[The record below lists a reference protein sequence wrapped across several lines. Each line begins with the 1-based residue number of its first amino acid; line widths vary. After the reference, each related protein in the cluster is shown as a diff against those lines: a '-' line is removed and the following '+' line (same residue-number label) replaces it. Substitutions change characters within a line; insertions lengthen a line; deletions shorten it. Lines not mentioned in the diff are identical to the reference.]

1 MIRNSL
7 ITKISI
13 IFFLSLMLLMM
24 FFALLLEHQ
33 SEKHLEDMKQRQL
46 QSVNYLLVM
55 YRNNVQPADIEEYF
69 NNFGLKKVASHHL
82 RESVL
87 ERGVVIFQ
95 KLSPISRFSS
105 IIYNDRYYLYIDNF
119 ESSVLLESQEYKN
132 FNENLWIVF
141 GLALLIFAYM
151 YFSIFNSLSPLK
163 SLSAKIRKFARGD
176 LSIECKS
183 ELNDEI
189 AEVANEFDNAVKRI
203 RDLLGARQ
211 LFLRTI
217 MHELKTPIG
226 KGRIVT
232 EMLED
237 AMAKK
242 RLKGVFER
250 LDMLIAEFAKIEQLA
265 SKHYALNIQEYTLLH
280 VLDQAIDLLMLD
292 EVKKEEH
299 VVCEGDFDILVSV
312 DFELMALAIKNL
324 MDNALKHSLQR
335 KVVVR
340 MEGQT
345 LVVCNEGEPLKM
357 AIEEY
362 FQPFV
367 SGSKAHG
374 SGLGLG
380 LYIVKNIVEQHGLEV
395 VYTYVEGWHR
405 FSIDFEKEVGTYA
418 RA

>member
-1 MIRNSL
+1 MMRNSL
-7 ITKISI
+7 INKISA
-13 IFFLSLMLLMM
+13 IFFLSFLLLVM

-33 SEKHLEDMKQRQL
+33 SEKNMENMKQRQL

-69 NNFGLKKVASHHL
+69 NNFGLKRVESKHL

-95 KLSPISRFSS
+95 KLSPVSRFSS
-105 IIYNDRYYLYIDNF
+105 IIYNDRYYLFIDNF
-119 ESSVLLESQEYKN
+119 ESSVLLQSTDYKN

-141 GLALLIFAYM
+141 ILALMIFGYM
-151 YFSIFNSLSPLK
+151 YYSIFTSLTPLK
-163 SLSAKIRKFARGD
+163 TLSAHIRKFASGD
-176 LSIECKS
+176 LNIECKS
-183 ELNDEI
+183 DKNDEI
-189 AEVANEFDNAVKRI
+189 AEVANEFDKAAKKI
-203 RDLLGARQ
+203 RDLLNARQ

-226 KGRIVT
+226 KGRIVS

-237 AMAKK
+237 ETAKK
-242 RLKGVFER
+242 RLSSVFGR
-250 LDMLIAEFAKIEQLA
+250 LDMLIAEFSKIEQLA
-265 SKHYALNIQEYTLLH
+265 SKHCALNIQEYTLLH
-280 VLDQAIDLLMLD
+280 VIDQAIDLLMLD
-292 EVKKEEH
+292 EKKRSEQ
-299 VVCEGDFDILVSV
+299 VVLKSDFDVLVRV

-324 MDNALKHSLQR
+324 MDNAIKHSLTRQ
-335 KVVVR
+335 VIVSLN
-340 MEGQT
+340 ENI
-345 LVVCNEGEPLKM
+345 LSISNEGEPLTM

-380 LYIVKNIVEQHGLEV
+380 LYIVKNIVEQHGLHVRYEYRDGMHCFCIDLEKGV
-395 VYTYVEGWHR
+395 VV
-405 FSIDFEKEVGTYA
+405 
-418 RA
+418 

>member
-13 IFFLSLMLLMM
+13 IFFLSLTLLVM
-24 FFALLLEHQ
+24 FFTLLLEHD
-33 SEKHLEDMKQRQL
+33 SEKSMEAMKQRQL

-69 NNFGLKKVASHHL
+69 NNFGLKKVASQHL

-95 KLSPISRFSS
+95 KLSPVSRFSS
-105 IIYNDRYYLYIDNF
+105 IVYNERYYLFIDNF
-119 ESSVLLESQEYKN
+119 ESSVLLESTDYKN
-132 FNENLWIVF
+132 FSETLWIVF
-141 GLALLIFAYM
+141 ALALIIFAYM
-151 YFSIFNSLSPLK
+151 YYSIFKSLSPLK
-163 SLSAKIRKFARGD
+163 TLSSHIRKFASGD
-176 LSIECKS
+176 LNIECKS
-183 ELNDEI
+183 EGSDEI
-189 AEVANEFDNAVKRI
+189 AEVANEFDKAAKKI
-203 RDLLGARQ
+203 RDLLNSRQ

-226 KGRIVT
+226 KGHIVS

-237 AMAKK
+237 ETAKK
-242 RLKGVFER
+242 RLKGIFGR
-250 LDMLIAEFAKIEQLA
+250 LDMLIAEFSKIEQLA
-265 SKHYALNIQEYTLLH
+265 SKHYALNLQEYALVH

-292 EVKKEEH
+292 EKKREEQVRIEGEFDT
-299 VVCEGDFDILVSV
+299 VVLV

-324 MDNALKHSLQR
+324 MDNAIKHSLTR
-335 KVVVR
+335 KVVIR
-340 MEGQT
+340 MEDQT
-345 LVVCNEGEPLKM
+345 LFVCNEGEALSM
-357 AIEEY
+357 EVDEY

-380 LYIVKNIVEQHGLEV
+380 LYIVKNIVEQHGFHV
-395 VYTYVEGWHR
+395 RYTYEDGWHC
-405 FSIDFEKEVGTYA
+405 FGIDFEKGKQ
-418 RA
+418 